1 MSSEPVVTRTASSVD
16 AGKQGVPLAVASD
29 ALQDVDGAPSVF
41 VRSSKGFVAQAVETG
56 RRDERA
62 TEVLKGLKPGQ
73 EYAASNSFVLKAELG
88 KGSAEHE

>member
-1 MSSEPVVTRTASSVD
+1 RRARGPPFTSIV
-16 AGKQGVPLAVASD
+16 
-29 ALQDVDGAPSVF
+29 
-41 VRSSKGFVAQAVETG
+41 G
-56 RRDERA
+56 RRGGGPAGGGGVGGWGGGARRGPGGGPHERA

>member
-1 MSSEPVVTRTASSVD
+1 GGPRAGLPPAPGVRAVVV
-16 AGKQGVPLAVASD
+16 GCCFVLAA
-29 ALQDVDGAPSVF
+29 
-41 VRSSKGFVAQAVETG
+41 RAVYRG
-56 RRDERA
+56 RGHERA